1 MVEELTERRAG
12 PRASG
17 LLPVDSV
24 ERLVHEATEAGVE
37 DRPLGHRLGQGQVVV
52 EVDRGR

>member
-1 MVEELTERRAG
+1 MVEELPERRAG
-12 PRASG
+12 ARASG

-37 DRPLGHRLGQGQVVV
+37 DRPLGHRLGQRQVVV